1 MYPRSANRSHAS
13 LGPEQ
18 LLWPGVKPSSSTEEL
33 PCHRNPIAI
42 AALAALFS
50 LSALSCAQ
58 ANGPYKVQKIQ
69 LVGGDGGFDYVTADP
84 DGRNLYVARSGAA
97 GHIGVFNLD
106 TLAQVGDLPGV
117 SGHGGAVDTATGHG
131 FATSKPV
138 TMFDAKTFAIIKKI
152 DVQGN
157 PDGYLNDPYNH
168 HFYILSHSAPNIT
181 VLDDKDGS
189 ILGTIDIGG
198 APEQAATDGHG
209 KIYVDIEDKAAIAV
223 IDVDTMK
230 MVGRYDLSS
239 RGGGCAGLA
248 LDAKNGILFAA
259 CREKNNMIILS
270 AADGHIITDL
280 PTGVGCDGVTFNPE
294 TMEAFSSQG
303 DGTLTVIKENSP
315 TDFAVEQTVFT
326 PLRAKTI
333 TLDTKTGNL
342 FLITA
347 EYGPTPTP
355 PAPPAGGSAA
365 SRRPTRIHARA
376 SSADD
381 SAFLPDPGG
390 WQGLSGE

>member
-1 MYPRSANRSHAS
+1 MSLRSHAVAAFA
-13 LGPEQ
+13 
-18 LLWPGVKPSSSTEEL
+18 LLFSFAGL
-33 PCHRNPIAI
+33 
-42 AALAALFS
+42 ALAQQS
-50 LSALSCAQ
+50 
-58 ANGPYKVQKIQ
+58 GPYKVLKIQ

-84 DGRNLYVARSGAA
+84 DGRILYVARSGPG

-106 TLAQVGDLPGV
+106 TLAQVGDIPDT

-138 TMFDAKTFAIIKKI
+138 TMFDAKTFATIKKI

-157 PDGYLNDPYNH
+157 PDGYLNDAYNH
-168 HFYILSHSAPNIT
+168 HFYILSHSEPNIT

-198 APEQAATDGHG
+198 APEEAATDGHG

-223 IDVDTMK
+223 IDANTMK
-230 MVGRYDLSS
+230 MVGRYDVSS
-239 RGGGCAGLA
+239 HGSGCAGLA

-270 AADGHIITDL
+270 AADGHVITDL
-280 PTGVGCDGVTFNPE
+280 PTGVGCDGVIFNPE

-303 DGTLTVIKENSP
+303 DGTITVVKEDSP
-315 TDFAVEQTVFT
+315 TSFAVEQTVFT

-342 FLITA
+342 YLITA
-347 EYGPTPTP
+347 EYGPTPA
-355 PAPPAGGSAA
+355 APPQPAATAPTAGAPEG
-365 SRRPTRIHARA
+365 RP
-376 SSADD
+376 
-381 SAFLPDPGG
+381 AFMRGPRPPMIPHSFQILEVGKD
-390 WQGLSGE
+390 